1 MSFRASHSLGITTIL
16 RAKIWRGFSSLTL
29 QWGGTPTIFD
39 PIANSFSA
47 KTFTWANTPGHG
59 NYFTCTAHGYNQG
72 VAVRLTTTGTLP
84 NGGSPALAT
93 GTTYWVIPVDANTL
107 LINPYPLTATAGDYT
122 IYPTGAGSGTN
133 TMTPY
138 NYVCH
143 FGSAWVA
150 TTSGRYVYVQG
161 GGSIASDPTLQIQ
174 YDIPYELATKTLP
187 PWDQTI
193 GTVSSMAAT
202 HWAPQAFLANLQPY
216 IGAAGDRADIGLFNQ
231 WQATHLYTQAIQ
243 DEINVR
249 VIGLAQGNYSS
260 CIRDV
265 STYGPVNLSLNSYT
279 GMPAS
284 VASTFSWSP
293 NSGSSGGFT
302 APGGTAGVFWCA
314 VLTSARTTAIRR
326 TTRPMPI

>member
-1 MSFRASHSLGITTIL
+1 MVMVQLGRYQLDLATSHSPARRMVNFTATSICIRSKTPLAISQASVSFRASHSLGITTIL
-16 RAKIWRGFSSLTL
+16 QAKIWRRFPSLTL

-84 NGGSPALAT
+84 TGGSPALAT

-202 HWAPQAFLANLQPY
+202 NWAPQAVWIICSP
-216 IGAAGDRADIGLFNQ
+216 
-231 WQATHLYTQAIQ
+231 T
-243 DEINVR
+243 
-249 VIGLAQGNYSS
+249 LAQRAIGQISDFSINGKRR
-260 CIRDV
+260 I
-265 STYGPVNLSLNSYT
+265 STPKQSKT
-279 GMPAS
+279 K
-284 VASTFSWSP
+284 
-293 NSGSSGGFT
+293 
-302 APGGTAGVFWCA
+302 
-314 VLTSARTTAIRR
+314 
-326 TTRPMPI
+326 